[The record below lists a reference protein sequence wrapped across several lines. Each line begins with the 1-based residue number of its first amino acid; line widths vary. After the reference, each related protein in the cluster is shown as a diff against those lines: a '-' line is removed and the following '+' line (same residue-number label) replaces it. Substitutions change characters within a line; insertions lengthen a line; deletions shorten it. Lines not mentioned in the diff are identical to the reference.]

1 MTQASAQVWL
11 LSYYRAAELRGA
23 DLLGRLLRKTDDPH
37 LHINLTRHFAD
48 EARHAWLWTR
58 RIQELG
64 AAPLPVVDGYQR
76 RLRQYVGLPSSVLEL
91 LALTHVAEERVQQRY
106 REHAARPGEDP
117 RTVAVLQIITAD
129 EEWHLA
135 WIETWLAGQ
144 AREYGSGQIVALLDR
159 YRALEAK
166 AYAELASEE
175 ERFGITLRSSSERPR
190 P

>member
-1 MTQASAQVWL
+1 MTPASAQVWL

-37 LHINLTRHFAD
+37 LQINLTRHFAD
-48 EARHAWLWTR
+48 EARHAWLWTQ

-64 AAPLPVVDGYQR
+64 AAPLPLSDGYQR

-106 REHAARPGEDP
+106 REHAARRGEDP
-117 RTVAVLQIITAD
+117 QTVAILQTITAD

-135 WIETWLAGQ
+135 WIETWLAEQ
-144 AREYGSGQIVALLDR
+144 ARDCGAERIVALLER
-159 YRALEAK
+159 YRALEAQ
-166 AYAELASEE
+166 AYAELVAEE
-175 ERFGITLRSSSERPR
+175 ERFSATLRSC
-190 P
+190 